1 MDKILLQIAAE
12 LKVRPAQVNAAVTLL
27 DGGATVPFIA
37 AIGVTTI
44 VLWNAHRLAPL
55 QLAGA
60 SACVLAML
68 WLVGWISERG
78 ESAPATVSVA

>member
-1 MDKILLQIAAE
+1 MF
-12 LKVRPAQVNAAVTLL
+12 V
-27 DGGATVPFIA
+27 A
-37 AIGVTTI
+37 AIALTCI

-68 WLVGWISERG
+68 WFVGWISERG
-78 ESAPATVSVA
+78 ERAPTPVSAA